1 MENPMSNVETTSSA
15 NRESQAFS
23 STQPQDPLTVTYWN
37 EVENLMHMRG
47 PQGVTPFA
55 HSVAQAVL
63 DAALLALQDRVSG
76 NAVHRTLAASTGS
89 GKSSF
94 SWCLVAALLKTV
106 PDSSVLYVCPDVRQ
120 TEATYIELSKIIEE
134 EDMAIW
140 TGGHDAGS
148 SLIQIKKAFGGFE
161 PMTPRFWKGDLETR
175 RVAIVSH
182 HWYIEKKGVA
192 PAMNYLGHP
201 RTVHIIDERLS
212 EVKLVDIDQGDVTK
226 ARDFMVAENGGDSPA
241 AAALTALHD
250 YMHTI
255 WKTDR
260 NGSGSYRAMSN
271 SELEWFKSVDAETMQ
286 RQSMKECVSDALAF
300 GRALVAGHAFLA
312 RYRDEKKGGRF
323 LGYHLV
329 LPILPG
335 SLLLDASAPIDGVK
349 HLNPAWRALVEPPK
363 VTFQKL
369 QIKHL
374 PFPIVDPDG
383 HKRNV
388 KDIMGSG
395 KLSTSYAEW
404 IEKTIIAETEPG
416 ESILCVTHKDMI
428 LQGRLPEK
436 LSFDDPWELEGGR
449 KVALLWYGRGVGSNS
464 YKQASTVMLCGLFWK
479 PHRVSMAQTL
489 GLQNQPASNVYLGE
503 MANVNTRHKM
513 VYAIKN
519 GGLARWAHQ
528 LAMRG
533 NARNFDDHGDCGNQK
548 LIVVGEFEFWVET
561 NQLLFP
567 EAVFTQSEETKDEAK
582 EAGGAQSLASYILAH
597 PEGGFSSRDVC
608 EATGIDRTNLTR
620 DRQRPVV
627 VAAMKTSGLVYTPGK
642 GKAPSMFMKPVRIA
656 AE

>member
-1 MENPMSNVETTSSA
+1 MSL
-15 NRESQAFS
+15 S
-23 STQPQDPLTVTYWN
+23 STRSIQPDDPLTATYWS
-37 EVENLMHMRG
+37 EVENLLLARG
-47 PQGVTPFA
+47 QLGVTPFA
-55 HSVAQAVL
+55 HSVAKAVL
-63 DAALLALQDRVSG
+63 DAALLALQDRESE

-94 SWCLVAALLKTV
+94 SWCLVSALFKTV
-106 PDSSVLYVCPDVRQ
+106 TDSSVLYVCPDVRQ
-120 TEATYIELSKIIEE
+120 AEATYIELSKIIEE

-148 SLIQIKKAFGGFE
+148 SLLQIKKSFGGFE

-192 PAMNYLGHP
+192 PAMNYLGQP

-226 ARDFMVAENGGDSPA
+226 ARDFMVAENGGDSLA
-241 AAALTALHD
+241 ATALTALHD

-312 RYRDEKKGGRF
+312 RYPDEKKGGRF
-323 LGYHLV
+323 LGYQLV
-329 LPILPG
+329 PPMIPG
-335 SLLLDASAPIDGVK
+335 SLMLDASAPIDGVNL
-349 HLNPAWRALVEPPK
+349 LNPTWRAPVPPPK

-374 PFPIVDPDG
+374 PFPIVDPEG

-489 GLQNQPASNVYLGE
+489 GLQNKPESNVYLGE

-533 NARNFDDHGDCGNQK
+533 NARNFDDHGDCGQQK

-567 EAVFTQSEETKDEAK
+567 EAVFAQSEETKTEAK

-597 PEGGFSSRDVC
+597 PEGGFSSKDVC
-608 EATGIDRTNLTR
+608 EETGVRSTDLAKYLKS
-620 DRQRPVV
+620 PVV
-627 VAAMKTSGLVYTPGK
+627 KAALATAGLEYIPGK
-642 GKAPSMFMKPVRIA
+642 GRTLSTFVKPIPLA
-656 AE
+656 A